1 MTTPPDVAL
10 LTVEDVAQRLK
21 VSPSTVRRLI
31 RRGGLKTVRLG
42 RLIRI
47 RPADL
52 NAYIERHIE
61 AGGSE

>member
-1 MTTPPDVAL
+1 MTAQQDVAL
-10 LTVEDVAQRLK
+10 LTIDEVAQRLK

-42 RLIRI
+42 RLIRV

-52 NAYIERHIE
+52 NDYIERHTE
-61 AGGSE
+61 GEDE

>member
-1 MTTPPDVAL
+1 MTSQQDVAL
-10 LTVEDVAQRLK
+10 LTLDEVAQRLK
-21 VSPSTVRRLI
+21 VSPSTARRLI

-42 RLIRI
+42 RLIRV

-61 AGGSE
+61 EGVSE